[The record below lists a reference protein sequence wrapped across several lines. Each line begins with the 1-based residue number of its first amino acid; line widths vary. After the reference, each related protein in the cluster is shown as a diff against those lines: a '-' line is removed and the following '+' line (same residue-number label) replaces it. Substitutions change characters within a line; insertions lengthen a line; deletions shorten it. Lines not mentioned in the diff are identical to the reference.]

1 MERRSKYVSA
11 WRLVANHLNMA
22 SPLGGCSFWRDESG
36 QDVVWHADDL
46 FPLPA
51 CVIPQ
56 GGGRGGGGEA
66 GGAEISLGSE
76 ADA

>member
-1 MERRSKYVSA
+1 MSV
-11 WRLVANHLNMA
+11 VLNISQSGDLSPTINKA
-22 SPLGGCSFWRDESG
+22 SPLGGCSFGRDESG

-56 GGGRGGGGEA
+56 GGGHGGGGKA